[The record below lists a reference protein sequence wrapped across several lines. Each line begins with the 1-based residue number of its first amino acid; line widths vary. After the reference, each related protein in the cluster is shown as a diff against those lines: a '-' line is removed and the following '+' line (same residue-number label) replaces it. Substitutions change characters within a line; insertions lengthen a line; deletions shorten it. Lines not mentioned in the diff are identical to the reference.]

1 MFHDTYPL
9 QRHCLLDSGNV
20 SEITDQVSQHLWS
33 HRMCVAPGEPL
44 QSRLYG
50 VFFGSA
56 ALFDLH
62 YGDEMVRPPS
72 RRAALRLPSVTSP
85 APCSVT
91 RTR

>member
-44 QSRLYG
+44 QWR
-50 VFFGSA
+50 
-56 ALFDLH
+56 
-62 YGDEMVRPPS
+62 
-72 RRAALRLPSVTSP
+72 
-85 APCSVT
+85 CSG
-91 RTR
+91 